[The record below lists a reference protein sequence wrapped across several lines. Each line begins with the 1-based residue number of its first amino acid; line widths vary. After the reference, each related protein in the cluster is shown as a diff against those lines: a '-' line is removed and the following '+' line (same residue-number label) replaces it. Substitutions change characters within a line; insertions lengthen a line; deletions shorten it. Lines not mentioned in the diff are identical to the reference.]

1 MKNNKIQILIKIFII
16 FGLSIGNS
24 SATISYEKGVMK
36 ELTFDRE
43 VGEVFTSDSTVL
55 ELTPFGK
62 KKVFINAKEIG
73 QSFIRIKDRNG
84 KILVSSKISVIVNL
98 STIKKILKRIYPSL
112 NIKLKPYL
120 KTVVLVGKVPSP
132 ELSKQVED
140 LVQELL
146 GRDNFEVIN
155 KLDVDLDLQVML
167 KVKIVEVSRDISKS
181 LGFSW
186 GGITSKTAEAG
197 NYCLGGFFVD
207 WNSAKNFPELI
218 TKITNGVAA
227 GWKYVKGGLIMDILS
242 VLNVLESEHIS
253 TVIAEPTLIALSG
266 EAATFTSSGEEPYQ
280 AVSATDSS
288 IVETK
293 MLKYGVTLNF
303 TPTIISENL
312 IKLKIDELT
321 LETPNNRS
329 VNSKKVENIDN
340 NQTKTTVEIANGQTF
355 AISGFLK
362 RNVANYDENNSILG
376 NIPVLGNLFSR
387 KSVNAKDKEII
398 VTITPYII
406 HPTKES
412 VYFPT
417 DGISKFEE
425 NDDMTNDN
433 VQEYDIAKGV
443 SKDYNYNIEKQ

>member
-16 FGLSIGNS
+16 FGLSVGNS

-84 KILVSSKISVIVNL
+84 KILVSSKISVIANL

-120 KTVVLVGKVPSP
+120 KTIVLVGKVPSP
-132 ELSKQVED
+132 ELSKQVAE

-146 GRDNFEVIN
+146 EGDNFKVIN

-186 GGITSKTAEAG
+186 GGITSKTSEAG

-207 WNSAKNFPELI
+207 WNSAKNFPDLI

-266 EAATFTSSGEEPYQ
+266 EAAKFTSSGEEPYQ

-288 IVETK
+288 IVETQ
-293 MLKYGVTLNF
+293 MLEYGVTLNF

-312 IKLKIDELT
+312 IKLNITKLELK
-321 LETPNNRS
+321 TPNNRS
-329 VNSKKVENIDN
+329 VDREKVKEMDN
-340 NQTKTTVEIANGQTF
+340 NETQTTVEIANGQTF

-425 NDDMTNDN
+425 NDDRTNDN